1 MLQRTLLLGLLAAFV
16 ATVSGVGTARVGAQS
31 AWPSADAYVAADK
44 DSANW
49 ILPARNYSGNRYV
62 SGAQITTAN
71 VGTLKRAWTANVD
84 ARGPLEVAPIVWN
97 GTMYVTSSHNDVY
110 ALDAQTGALKWH
122 FPYKPHV
129 IAFSANRGVAIGDG
143 KVYEATLDGHLIALD
158 AMTGKPVWN
167 VVAAH
172 DVSNTFFTMQP
183 VPYKN
188 MLLLGA
194 SNGDWGG
201 IGYLSAFDAA
211 TGKRLWDWKTIPGP
225 GEPGHNTWSGDSW
238 KRGGGAIWSG
248 LAIDPT
254 TSTVYVD
261 AGNPQPDFLG
271 TTRKGANLYT
281 NSMVAIDISGAQPK
295 IKWYHQFIPHDTH
308 DWDPAMPP
316 VLFTGSVAGSARSL
330 VAAGDKGG
338 NFWVLDAG
346 TGAVVY
352 HLAVSTQK
360 GQNTE
365 PSRKGDIACPNTNGG
380 VEFNGGSYM
389 PDTNAFYVPSVDQC
403 GIWKSQG
410 TATYV
415 AGQFYLGGAFPAL
428 YGPSTGYMNAVDIGT
443 GKFLWRKHLAFPQIG
458 GALSMSTGVVFTG
471 GVNGDFTAYD
481 AKSGEVL
488 WHYPTGMTIQAPA
501 GTYTLGGKQ
510 FVVIAA
516 GPAGVNFADPRFNK
530 GAPTLE
536 GKYSHPTA
544 AQISAFT
551 LP

>member
-1 MLQRTLLLGLLAAFV
+1 MLHRAFALTILSVFV
-16 ATVSGVGTARVGAQS
+16 ATISVAGPAGVGAQS
-31 AWPSADAYVAADK
+31 AWPNAGGYAAADT

-49 ILPARNYSGNRYV
+49 ILPARSYSGNRYL
-62 SGAQITTAN
+62 SGGQITAAN
-71 VGTLKRAWTANVD
+71 VGTLKKAWTASVD
-84 ARGPLEVAPIVWN
+84 ARGPLEVSPIVWN
-97 GTMYVTSSHNDVY
+97 GMMYVTSSHNDVY
-110 ALDAQTGALKWH
+110 ALDAATGAVKWH

-129 IAFSANRGVAIGDG
+129 IAFSANRGVAIGNG

-158 AMTGKPVWN
+158 ATTGKPVWN

-172 DVSNTFFTMQP
+172 DVTNTFFTMQP

-211 TGKRLWDWKTIPGP
+211 TGKRLWDWNTIPGP
-225 GEPGHNTWSGDSW
+225 GEAGHNTWSGDSW

-248 LAIDPT
+248 LAIDT
-254 TSTVYVD
+254 ATSTIYVD

-271 TTRKGANLYT
+271 TIRKGANLYT
-281 NSMVAIDISGAQPK
+281 NSMIALDVSGAKPK
-295 IKWYHQFIPHDTH
+295 LKWFHQFIPHDTH

-316 VLFTGSVAGSARSL
+316 VLFTGSVGGASRNL

-346 TGAVVY
+346 TGALVY
-352 HLAVSTQK
+352 RVAVSTQK

-365 PSRKGDIACPNTNGG
+365 PNRAGNIACPNTNGG
-380 VEFNGGSYM
+380 VEFNGGSYL
-389 PDTNAFYVPSVDQC
+389 PETNAFYVPSVDQC
-403 GIWKSQG
+403 GIWKSMG

-415 AGQFYLGGAFPAL
+415 SGQFYLGGSFPPQS
-428 YGPSTGYMNAVDIGT
+428 GPSTGYMSAIDIGT

-458 GALSMSTGVVFTG
+458 GALSMSSGVVFSG
-471 GVNGDFTAYD
+471 GVNGDFAAYD
-481 AKSGEVL
+481 AKSGAVL
-488 WHYPTGMTIQAPA
+488 WHYPTGMTIQAPP
-501 GTYTLGGKQ
+501 GSYVLGGKQ

-516 GPAGVNFADPRFNK
+516 GPAGINFADPRFSK
-530 GAPTLE
+530 GAPNLE
-536 GKYSHPTA
+536 GSYLHPTSA
-544 AQISAFT
+544 AITAFT

>member
-1 MLQRTLLLGLLAAFV
+1 MKRTTSAIVSLAVLVGVISATGLQRTNAQGTWPD
-16 ATVSGVGTARVGAQS
+16 ATAYAN
-31 AWPSADAYVAADK
+31 ADQDA
-44 DSANW
+44 SNW
-49 ILPARNYSGNRYV
+49 VLPARDYSGNRYL
-62 SGAQITTAN
+62 SETEITPAN
-71 VGTLKRAWTANVD
+71 VGTLKKAWSAPVD
-84 ARGPLEVAPIVWN
+84 ARGPLETSPIVWN

-110 ALDAQTGALKWH
+110 ALDAATGALKWH

-129 IAFSANRGVAIGDG
+129 IAFSANRGVALLNGQ
-143 KVYEATLDGHLIALD
+143 VYEATLDGHLIALD
-158 AMTGKPVWN
+158 ATTGKVAWN

-172 DVSNTFFTMQP
+172 DTTNTFFTMQP

-201 IGYLSAFDAA
+201 VGYISAFDAA
-211 TGKRLWDWKTIPGP
+211 TGKRLWDFYTIPGP
-225 GEPGHNTWSGDSW
+225 GQPGHNTWTGDSW

-248 LAIDPT
+248 IAIDPA
-254 TSTVYVD
+254 TSTLYVD

-271 TTRKGANLYT
+271 TIRKGANLYT
-281 NSMVAIDISGAQPK
+281 NSMIALDISGKPK
-295 IKWYHQFIPHDTH
+295 MKWYHQFIPHDTH

-316 VLFTGSVAGSARSL
+316 VLFSGMVNGASRNL

-338 NFWVLDAG
+338 NFWVLDAKS
-346 TGAVVY
+346 GALVY

-365 PSRKGDIACPNTNGG
+365 PNRAGDIACPNTNGG

-389 PDTNAFYVPSVDQC
+389 ADTNAFYVPSVDQC
-403 GIWKSQG
+403 GLWKSQG
-410 TATYV
+410 TSTYV
-415 AGQFYLGGAFPAL
+415 AGQFYLGGAFPSL
-428 YGPSTGYMNAVDIGT
+428 SGPSTGYMNAIDIGT
-443 GKFLWRKHLAFPQIG
+443 GKFMWRKHLAFPQIG
-458 GALSMSTGVVFTG
+458 GALSMSSGVVFTG

-481 AKSGEVL
+481 AKTGNVL
-488 WHYPTGMTIQAPA
+488 WHFATGMTIQAPPD
-501 GTYTLGGKQ
+501 TYMVGGKRY
-510 FVVIAA
+510 VAIAA

-536 GKYSHPTA
+536 GSYKHATSAMITA
-544 AQISAFT
+544 FA

>member
-1 MLQRTLLLGLLAAFV
+1 MSRTARSLIVLTLLVGFAAV
-16 ATVSGVGTARVGAQS
+16 AGAPPSSAQT
-31 AWPSADAYVAADK
+31 AWPTADSYVNADK
-44 DSANW
+44 DSASW
-49 ILPARNYSGNRYV
+49 VLPARNYSGNRYLA
-62 SGAQITTAN
+62 GTQITAAN
-71 VGTLKRAWTANVD
+71 VGTLKKAWTANVD
-84 ARGPLEVAPIVWN
+84 ARGPLETSPIVWN

-110 ALDAQTGALKWH
+110 ALDAATGALKWH

-129 IAFSANRGVAIGDG
+129 IAFSANRGVALGNG

-158 AMTGKPVWN
+158 ATTGKPVWN

-172 DVSNTFFTMQP
+172 DLTNTFYTMQP

-201 IGYLSAFDAA
+201 IGYISAFDAN
-211 TGKRLWDWKTIPGP
+211 TGKRLWDWNTIPGP
-225 GEPGHNTWSGDSW
+225 GEPGHESWSGDSW

-248 LAIDPT
+248 IAIDPAT
-254 TSTVYVD
+254 DTLYADT
-261 AGNPQPDFLG
+261 GNPQPDFLG
-271 TTRKGANLYT
+271 TIRKGANLYT
-281 NSMVAIDISGAQPK
+281 NAMVALDVSGAKPK
-295 IKWYHQFIPHDTH
+295 LKWYRQFIPHDTH

-316 VLFTGSVAGSARSL
+316 VLFSGTVSGAQKNL

-346 TGAVVY
+346 TGAIVY
-352 HLAVSTQK
+352 HLPVSTQK

-365 PSRKGDIACPNTNGG
+365 PNRKGNIACPNTNGG

-389 PDTNAFYVPSVDQC
+389 PETNAFYVPSVDQC

-415 AGQFYLGGAFPAL
+415 SGQFYLGGAFPPL

-458 GALSMSTGVVFTG
+458 GALSMGSGVVFTG
-471 GVNGDFTAYD
+471 GVDGDFTAYD
-481 AKSGEVL
+481 AKTGNVL
-488 WHYPTGMTIQAPA
+488 WHYPTKMTIQAPP
-501 GTYTLGGKQ
+501 GSYMLGGKQ
-510 FVVIAA
+510 YVVVAS
-516 GPAGVNFADPRFNK
+516 GPAGVNFADPRFSK

-536 GKYSHPTA
+536 GKYAHPT
-544 AQISAFT
+544 SAVITAFV

>member
-1 MLQRTLLLGLLAAFV
+1 MT
-16 ATVSGVGTARVGAQS
+16 
-31 AWPSADAYVAADK
+31 
-44 DSANW
+44 
-49 ILPARNYSGNRYV
+49 
-62 SGAQITTAN
+62 GAQITTAN
-71 VGTLKRAWTANVD
+71 VGTLKTAWTARVD

-110 ALDAQTGALKWH
+110 ALDAQTGAVKWH

-172 DVSNTFFTMQP
+172 DVTNTFFTMQP

-248 LAIDPT
+248 LAIDPA
-254 TSTVYVD
+254 TSTVYID

-271 TTRKGANLYT
+271 TIRKGANLYT

-316 VLFTGSVAGSARSL
+316 VLFTGTVNGASRSL

-338 NFWVLDAG
+338 NFWVLDTR

-360 GQNTE
+360 GQSTE
-365 PSRKGDIACPNTNGG
+365 PNRRGDIACPNTNGG

-415 AGQFYLGGAFPAL
+415 SGQFYLGGAFPAL
-428 YGPSTGYMNAVDIGT
+428 YGPSTGYMNAIDIGT

-471 GVNGDFTAYD
+471 GVDGDFSAYD
-481 AKSGEVL
+481 AKTGNVL
-488 WHYPTGMTIQAPA
+488 WHYATGMTIQAPA
-501 GTYTLGGKQ
+501 ASYVLGGKQ
-510 FVVIAA
+510 YVVVGA

-536 GKYSHPTA
+536 GTYSHATA
-544 AQISAFT
+544 AQITAFT

>member
-1 MLQRTLLLGLLAAFV
+1 MLQRTIALAALAGFV
-16 ATVSGVGTARVGAQS
+16 AISSTGPGRAGAQN
-31 AWPSADAYVAADK
+31 AWPSAADYAAADK
-44 DSANW
+44 DAANW
-49 ILPARNYSGNRYV
+49 ILPAHDYSGNRYLA
-62 SGAQITTAN
+62 GTQITAAN
-71 VGTLKRAWTANVD
+71 VGTLKKAWSASVD

-129 IAFSANRGVAIGDG
+129 IAFSANRGVAIGNG
-143 KVYEATLDGHLIALD
+143 RVYEATLDGHLIALD
-158 AMTGKPVWN
+158 ATTGKPVWN
-167 VVAAH
+167 IVAAH
-172 DVSNTFFTMQP
+172 DVSNTFYTMQP

-201 IGYLSAFDAA
+201 IGYLSAFDAN
-211 TGKRLWDWKTIPGP
+211 TGKRLWDWKTIPAP

-248 LAIDPT
+248 LAIDPA
-254 TSTVYVD
+254 TSTLYVD

-271 TTRKGANLYT
+271 TIRKGTNLYT
-281 NSMVAIDISGAQPK
+281 NSMIALDISGATPK

-316 VLFTGSVAGSARSL
+316 VLFTGTVNGAPRNL

-365 PSRKGDIACPNTNGG
+365 PNRKGDIACPNTNGG

-415 AGQFYLGGAFPAL
+415 SGQFYLGGAFPAL
-428 YGPSTGYMNAVDIGT
+428 YGPSTGYMNAIDIGT
-443 GKFLWRKHLAFPQIG
+443 GKFVWRKHLAFPQIG

-481 AKSGEVL
+481 AKTGNVL
-488 WHYPTGMTIQAPA
+488 WHYATGMTIQAPP
-501 GTYTLGGKQ
+501 GSYTLGGKEY
-510 FVVIAA
+510 VVVAA
-516 GPAGVNFADPRFNK
+516 GPAGINFADPRFNK

-536 GKYSHPTA
+536 GHYAHPTSA
-544 AQISAFT
+544 LITAFT

>member
-1 MLQRTLLLGLLAAFV
+1 MSQRVLALTILSVFV
-16 ATVSGVGTARVGAQS
+16 ATISVGGPAGVGAQS
-31 AWPSADAYVAADK
+31 AWPTAAAYAAADK
-44 DSANW
+44 DASNW
-49 ILPARNYSGNRYV
+49 ILPARGYSGNRYV
-62 SGAQITTAN
+62 AGGQITAAN
-71 VGTLKRAWTANVD
+71 VRTLKKAWTANVD
-84 ARGPLEVAPIVWN
+84 ARGPLETAPIVWN

-110 ALDAQTGALKWH
+110 ALDAQTGAVKWH

-129 IAFSANRGVAIGDG
+129 IAFSANRGVALGDG

-158 AMTGKPVWN
+158 AATGKPVWN

-172 DVSNTFFTMQP
+172 DLSNTFYTMQP

-211 TGKRLWDWKTIPGP
+211 TGKRLWDWNAIPGP
-225 GEPGHNTWSGDSW
+225 GEPGHDSWSGDSW

-248 LAIDPT
+248 LAIDPAT
-254 TSTVYVD
+254 ETVYVD

-271 TTRKGANLYT
+271 TIRKGSNLYT
-281 NSMVAIDISGAQPK
+281 NSMIALDISGAKPK
-295 IKWYHQFIPHDTH
+295 LKWYHQFIPHDTH

-316 VLFTGSVAGSARSL
+316 VLFTGTVNGASRNL

-346 TGAVVY
+346 TGAQVY
-352 HLAVSTQK
+352 RLAVSTQK

-365 PSRKGDIACPNTNGG
+365 PNRKGNVACPNTNGG
-380 VEFNGGSYM
+380 VEFNGGSYL
-389 PDTNAFYVPSVDQC
+389 PETNAFYVPSVDQC

-415 AGQFYLGGAFPAL
+415 SGQFYLGGAFPAQ

-443 GKFLWRKHLAFPQIG
+443 GKFLWRKHLAYPQIG
-458 GALSMSTGVVFTG
+458 GALSTSTGVVFTG
-471 GVNGDFTAYD
+471 GVNGDFAAYD
-481 AKSGEVL
+481 AKGGSVL
-488 WHYPTGMTIQAPA
+488 WHYATGMTIQAPA
-501 GTYTLGGKQ
+501 ATYVAGEKQ
-510 FVVIAA
+510 FVVVAA
-516 GPAGVNFADPRFNK
+516 GPAGVNFADPRFSK

-536 GKYSHPTA
+536 GKYSHPTSA
-544 AQISAFT
+544 VITAFT